1 MKTTFIQKISK
12 FFTIK
17 KLLIIALLFLII
29 AVSLATIKILNHND
43 IDSVVSELSQNV
55 YGDNDG
61 SKSRYKFNKDYSWK
75 NYYINEN
82 ESSYEGTFKIKETL
96 FGKLNVELI
105 EENGI
110 HMENGTIALDKK
122 GKINQ
127 VTMSEIDLHI
137 ISEEELAKDE
147 QEIQAL
153 KNKSKEKPKSYI
165 SGNSSRISQSYKD
178 NILISDIKKESK
190 KSGDEYYNNIKGT
203 ITNNTDS
210 TYSYIKLKITLYNS
224 SNQIIGVEYTFAD
237 SDEIPNGA
245 KSTFYKSLFTNEK
258 VNEVKVE
265 VDSTTVK

>member
-29 AVSLATIKILNHND
+29 AVSLVTIKILNHND

-75 NYYINEN
+75 KYYINED

-127 VTMSEIDLHI
+127 VTMWGIDLHI

-153 KNKSKEKPKSYI
+153 KNKSKEKTKSYI
-165 SGNSSRISQSYKD
+165 SGNSSRSYKD

>member
-1 MKTTFIQKISK
+1 
-12 FFTIK
+12 
-17 KLLIIALLFLII
+17 
-29 AVSLATIKILNHND
+29 
-43 IDSVVSELSQNV
+43 
-55 YGDNDG
+55 
-61 SKSRYKFNKDYSWK
+61 
-75 NYYINEN
+75 
-82 ESSYEGTFKIKETL
+82 
-96 FGKLNVELI
+96 
-105 EENGI
+105 
-110 HMENGTIALDKK
+110 MEKGTIALDKK

-127 VTMSEIDLHI
+127 VTMWGIDLHI

-153 KNKSKEKPKSYI
+153 KNKSKEKTKSYI
-165 SGNSSRISQSYKD
+165 SGNSSRSYKD